1 MFNHFY
7 QNRLHNFVI
16 KPQSKSSSYSRM
28 IRPLFLKS
36 FYLQWALNSSVK
48 PKKKNQSYFN
58 QTYYYNV
65 LLVLLRTKT
74 EGWWMP
80 AWLQLRSISSPSKQ
94 APTLAPTT
102 SSSQYV
108 HKKKKQRLRLC
119 AAASASAE
127 ALEALEQGGSS
138 RREVRQMAP
147 TALCLHVGVC
157 IVPTLHSA
165 YMSSRE
171 YGMSCERRN

>member
-36 FYLQWALNSSVK
+36 FYLQWAFNSSVK
-48 PKKKNQSYFN
+48 PKKIRVILIRLTIIMSCSSSWEPKLRVDECQLDFN
-58 QTYYYNV
+58 SAQTPPQAN
-65 LLVLLRTKT
+65 
-74 EGWWMP
+74 
-80 AWLQLRSISSPSKQ
+80 KQ
-94 APTLAPTT
+94 ASTNSAPST
-102 SSSQYV
+102 SSCWFTIC

-147 TALCLHVGVC
+147 TAPCLHVGVC
-157 IVPTLHSA
+157 IVPT
-165 YMSSRE
+165 
-171 YGMSCERRN
+171 

>member
-1 MFNHFY
+1 MKLIW
-7 QNRLHNFVI
+7 RMRV
-16 KPQSKSSSYSRM
+16 QSLLPEYTTQFRHKTTEQEFIIFTNDQTS
-28 IRPLFLKS
+28 LFKKLLFAVS
-36 FYLQWALNSSVK
+36 FKFICQT
-48 PKKKNQSYFN
+48 KKDNQSYFN

-80 AWLQLRSISSPSKQ
+80 AWLQFRSISSPSKQ
-94 APTLAPTT
+94 APTLAPPT
-102 SSSQYV
+102 SSCWFTIC

-147 TALCLHVGVC
+147 TAPCLHVGVC
-157 IVPTLHSA
+157 IVPT
-165 YMSSRE
+165 
-171 YGMSCERRN
+171 